1 MIGRLGV
8 FSHREKTPKGS
19 EELAMFGGG
28 GPRRMMEQENSKP
41 VNVGKTLARLGG
53 YFKPYGLILLLVAI
67 LIIANTYTQVIS
79 PELTGQSID
88 CYLTPA
94 TTSRMAS
101 GGQALPALPAQ
112 GGGQPAVSTN
122 CWFDKLP
129 ATATAA
135 DYISGLGRLIL
146 VILGLYVFG
155 SLMGG
160 LQFFLMSYAG
170 QHVLKSLRVEV
181 FKHLHKLSLNY
192 YAENEVGNVMSRITN
207 DMETINQAIS
217 FALVNVA
224 GGVLLLVW
232 VAYNMLAKNWAYALI
247 SMVVVPVM
255 IVVTNVI
262 SDRARKAFRVTRKEI
277 GKVNADLQES
287 ISGVR
292 EVQAFGRE
300 EANIESFRQSNAANR
315 DANIAAVAITASLSP
330 TLEALG
336 YLAIAITTVV
346 GGILMLRG
354 SDFLGTTI
362 SLGLIV
368 TFLGYVQRFNQPIQQ
383 ISSLWTNIQS
393 AVAGA
398 ERIFGL
404 LDTLPD
410 VVDAPNA
417 TVMPAIQG
425 KVEFENVNA
434 AYVKNDPVLCGVSFT
449 AEAGQTVAIVGPTGA
464 GKTTIINLIPRF
476 YDLTGGQIRID
487 GVDISKVTRASL
499 RRQIGIVL
507 QDTYLF
513 SDTVLNNIRFGK
525 PDATDE
531 EVFAAA
537 RLARA
542 DEFIQR
548 LPQGYATVLGEHGAG
563 LSQGQR
569 QMLSIARAALTNPR
583 ILILD
588 EATSSVDTRTER
600 QIQQA
605 FELLLKGR
613 TSFVIAHRL
622 STIRNADQV
631 LVVEDGQIV
640 ERGRHE
646 ELLAQKGAYYN
657 LYMRQFVREDNTN
670 GYQPQIEPAAT

>member
-1 MIGRLGV
+1 
-8 FSHREKTPKGS
+8 
-19 EELAMFGGG
+19 MFGG
-28 GPRRMMEQENSKP
+28 PRQMMQQEATKP
-41 VNVGKTLARLGG
+41 VNASKTLARLGG
-53 YFKPYGLILLLVAI
+53 YFKPYWAVLLVVAV
-67 LIIANTYTQVIS
+67 LIIANTYTQVIT

-94 TTSRMAS
+94 TTSRLA
-101 GGQALPALPAQ
+101 GGQPAASAPAQ
-112 GGGQPAVSTN
+112 GGDANSQAAASN
-122 CWFDKLP
+122 CWFDSLP
-129 ATATAA
+129 ANATTT

-146 VILGLYVFG
+146 VILGLFVAG

-160 LQFFLMSYAG
+160 AQFYLMSYAG
-170 QHVLKSLRVEV
+170 QHVLKTLRVKV
-181 FKHLHKLSLNY
+181 FEHLHKLSLNY
-192 YAENEVGNVMSRITN
+192 YAENETGNVMSRITN

-217 FALVNVA
+217 FALVNVT
-224 GGVLLLVW
+224 GGMLLLVW

-255 IVVTNVI
+255 VVVTNII
-262 SDRARKAFRVTRKEI
+262 SDRARKAFRVTRTEI

-315 DANIAAVAITASLSP
+315 DANINAVAITATLQPS
-330 TLEALG
+330 LEALG

-346 GGILMLRG
+346 GGILMLRR

-362 SLGLIV
+362 TLGLIV

-383 ISSLWTNIQS
+383 ISTLWTNIQS

-410 VVDAPNA
+410 VVDASNA
-417 TVMPAIQG
+417 RIMQTIEG
-425 KVEFENVNA
+425 KVEFDNVSA
-434 AYVKNDPVLCGVSFT
+434 AYVTNDPVLCNVSFT
-449 AEAGQTVAIVGPTGA
+449 AEAGQMVAIVGPTGA

-476 YDLTGGQIRID
+476 YDVTGGVIRID
-487 GVDISKVTRASL
+487 DYDISRVTRQSL
-499 RRQIGIVL
+499 RKQIGIVL

-513 SDTVLNNIRFGK
+513 SDTVMNNIRFGK

-531 EVFAAA
+531 EVIAAA
-537 RLARA
+537 KISRA

-548 LPQGYATVLGEHGAG
+548 LPLGYQTVLGEHGAG

-569 QMLSIARAALTNPR
+569 QLLSIARAALTDPR

-605 FELLLKGR
+605 LETLLKGR

-640 ERGRHE
+640 ERGKHD
-646 ELLAQKGAYYN
+646 ELLARKGAYYN
-657 LYMRQFVREDNTN
+657 LYMRQFVREENTN
-670 GYQPQIEPAAT
+670 GHKPVTETAVS

>member
-1 MIGRLGV
+1 
-8 FSHREKTPKGS
+8 
-19 EELAMFGGG
+19 MFGGG
-28 GPRRMMEQENSKP
+28 GGPGRMLGQEISKP
-41 VNVGKTLARLGG
+41 VNVSKTLGRLAS
-53 YFKPYGLILLLVAI
+53 YFKPFWPVLLLVAV
-67 LIIANTYTQVIS
+67 LIIANTYTQVIT

-94 TTSRMAS
+94 TASRFS
-101 GGQALPALPAQ
+101 GGQTAPAMPAA
-112 GGGQPAVSTN
+112 GSETGASQPQAQTN
-122 CWFDKLP
+122 CWFDPLP
-129 ATATAA
+129 ANASTS
-135 DYISGLGRLIL
+135 DYIAGLGRLIL
-146 VILGLYVFG
+146 VILGLFVFG
-155 SLMGG
+155 SIMGG
-160 LQFFLMSYAG
+160 AQFFLMSYAG
-170 QHVLKSLRVEV
+170 QHVLKGLRVDV
-181 FKHLHKLSLNY
+181 FQHLHKLSLNY
-192 YAENEVGNVMSRITN
+192 YAENETGNVMSRITN
-207 DMETINQAIS
+207 DMETLNQAIS
-217 FALVNVA
+217 FALVNVT
-224 GGVLLLVW
+224 GGMLLLVW

-247 SMVVVPVM
+247 SMIVVPVM
-255 IVVTNVI
+255 IVVTSII
-262 SDRARKAFRVTRKEI
+262 SERARTAFRVTRKEI

-300 EANIESFRQSNAANR
+300 DANIESFRQSNAANR
-315 DANIAAVAITASLSP
+315 DANINAVAITATLAP

-354 SDFLGTTI
+354 SNFLGTTI
-362 SLGLIV
+362 SLGLII

-383 ISSLWTNIQS
+383 ISTLWANIQS

-404 LDTLPD
+404 LDIQPD

-417 TVMPAIQG
+417 RSMPAIVG

-449 AEAGQTVAIVGPTGA
+449 ATPGQMVAIVGPTGA

-476 YDLTGGQIRID
+476 YDITGGQIRID
-487 GVDISKVTRASL
+487 DIDIAGVTRASL
-499 RRQIGIVL
+499 RKQIGMVL

-513 SDTVLNNIRFGK
+513 SDSVMNNIRFGK
-525 PDATDE
+525 PDASDA
-531 EVFAAA
+531 EVQAAA
-537 RLARA
+537 QLSRA

-569 QMLSIARAALTNPR
+569 QLLSIARAALTNPR

-605 FELLLKGR
+605 LETLLKGR

-622 STIRNADQV
+622 STIRNADLV
-631 LVVEDGQIV
+631 MVVEDGQIV
-640 ERGRHE
+640 ESGKHD
-646 ELLAQKGAYYN
+646 ELLAKKGAYYN
-657 LYMRQFVREDNTN
+657 LHMRQFVREENPN
-670 GYQPQIEPAAT
+670 GHNPQPEAAAAN

>member
-1 MIGRLGV
+1 
-8 FSHREKTPKGS
+8 
-19 EELAMFGGG
+19 MFGGGG
-28 GPRRMMEQENSKP
+28 GPRRMMEQEITKP
-41 VNVGKTLARLGG
+41 VNVSRTLGRLAS
-53 YFKPYGLILLLVAI
+53 YFRPYWAVLIFVAV
-67 LIIANTYTQVIS
+67 LIIANTYTQVIT

-94 TTSRMAS
+94 TASRMAGS
-101 GGQALPALPAQ
+101 GQQLPGLPAQ
-112 GGGQPAVSTN
+112 SSAGQQQTVTTN
-122 CWFDKLP
+122 CWFDPLP
-129 ATATAA
+129 ATAGTA
-135 DYISGLGRLIL
+135 DYIAGLGRLIL
-146 VILGLYVFG
+146 VILGLFVFG
-155 SLMGG
+155 SLLGG
-160 LQFFLMSYAG
+160 AQFFLMSYAG
-170 QHVLKSLRVEV
+170 QHVLKQLRTDV
-181 FKHLHKLSLNY
+181 FAHLHKLSLNY
-192 YAENEVGNVMSRITN
+192 YAENEAGNVMSRITN

-217 FALVNVA
+217 FALVNVT
-224 GGVLLLVW
+224 GGMLLLVW

-247 SMVVVPVM
+247 SMVVVPLMV
-255 IVVTNVI
+255 VVTNVI

-315 DANIAAVAITASLSP
+315 DANINAVAITATLQP

-346 GGILMLRG
+346 GGILMLRR

-383 ISSLWTNIQS
+383 ISTLWANIQS

-417 TVMPAIQG
+417 TRMPAIRG

-434 AYVKNDPVLCGVSFT
+434 AYVKDDPVLCGVSFT
-449 AEAGQTVAIVGPTGA
+449 AQPGQMVAVVGPTGA

-476 YDLTGGQIRID
+476 YDVTGGKIRID
-487 GVDISKVTRASL
+487 DIDIATVTRASL
-499 RRQIGIVL
+499 RKQIGMVL

-513 SDTVLNNIRFGK
+513 SDTVMNNIRFGK
-525 PDATDE
+525 PDASDA
-531 EVFAAA
+531 EVTAAA
-537 RLARA
+537 QLSRA

-548 LPQGYATVLGEHGAG
+548 LPQGYNTVLGEHGAG

-569 QMLSIARAALTNPR
+569 QLLSIARAALTDPR

-600 QIQQA
+600 QIQLA
-605 FELLLKGR
+605 LENLLKGR

-622 STIRNADQV
+622 STIRNADLV
-631 LVVEDGQIV
+631 MVVEDGQIV
-640 ERGRHE
+640 ESGKHDD
-646 ELLAQKGAYYN
+646 LLAQKGAYYA
-657 LYMRQFVREDNTN
+657 LYMRQFVREENNN
-670 GYQPQIEPAAT
+670 GQKPQVQAAAA